1 MTDQQQDGC
10 WFALGWFLI
19 LLTEAVMYG
28 VLGYSLWRWGREVQ
42 VEHWIIFGLT
52 FALLLSLWLNAIQG
66 EERKTIQYELR
77 LERAK
82 NNALSSASVTEGAD

>member
-1 MTDQQQDGC
+1 MTDHQQDGC

-28 VLGYSLWRWGREVQ
+28 VLGYSLWRWGSEVQ
-42 VEHWIIFGLT
+42 AEHWIIFGLT

-66 EERKTIQYELR
+66 EECKAVKRELR
-77 LERAK
+77 VERSK
-82 NNALSSASVTEGAD
+82 NHEAASVTEGAD